1 MRRLV
6 LPVMGLLLAAVMVPS
21 ASAQRPGQE
30 PTVALEEPRPSPVFP
45 AALVPFTLGSEI
57 CRDGNQPVVSLKVY
71 NVLAQ
76 PVATLRLR
84 GRQGEVLEERPLRCG
99 AYVATWDGTIAEG
112 TRVAPPGIYYV
123 QLNVV
128 GHRAATRRLIVP
140 QP

>member
-6 LPVMGLLLAAVMVPS
+6 VPVVGLLLAGVMVPS
-21 ASAQRPGQE
+21 ASAQRPGQSAR
-30 PTVALEEPRPSPVFP
+30 VVLEEPRPNPVFP
-45 AALVPFTLGSEI
+45 AALVPFTLQSEI
-57 CRDGNQPVVSLKVY
+57 CRDGGQPVVSLTVY

-76 PVATLRLR
+76 LVATLHLR
-84 GRQGEVLEERPLRCG
+84 GRQGDVLDERSLRCG
-99 AYVATWDGTIAEG
+99 THVATWDGTIAGG

-128 GHRAATRRLIVP
+128 GQRAATRRLIVP

>member
-6 LPVMGLLLAAVMVPS
+6 VPVVGLLLAVVMVPS
-21 ASAQRPGQE
+21 ASAQRPGQSAA
-30 PTVALEEPRPSPVFP
+30 VVLEEPRPSPVFP

-57 CRDGNQPVVSLKVY
+57 CRDGGQPVVSLKVY

-76 PVATLRLR
+76 PVVTLYLR
-84 GRQGEVLEERPLRCG
+84 GRRADVLDERPIRCG
-99 AYVATWDGTIAEG
+99 AHVATWDGTIDGG

-128 GHRAATRRLIVP
+128 GQRAATRRLIVP

>member
-6 LPVMGLLLAAVMVPS
+6 VPVVGLLLAVVMVPS
-21 ASAQRPGQE
+21 ASAQRPGQMAAV
-30 PTVALEEPRPSPVFP
+30 TLEEPRPNPVFP
-45 AALVPFTLGSEI
+45 AALVPFTLQSEI
-57 CRDGNQPVVSLKVY
+57 CRDGGQPVVSLKVY

-84 GRQGEVLEERPLRCG
+84 GRQGEVLGERPLRCG
-99 AYVATWDGTIAEG
+99 AHVATWDGTIAEG

-128 GHRAATRRLIVP
+128 GQRAATRRLIVP

>member
-6 LPVMGLLLAAVMVPS
+6 VPVVGLLLAVVMVPS
-21 ASAQRPGQE
+21 ASAQRPGQAA
-30 PTVALEEPRPSPVFP
+30 TVSLEEPRPNPVFP

-57 CRDGNQPVVSLKVY
+57 CRDGGQPVVSLKVY

-84 GRQGEVLEERPLRCG
+84 GRQGEVLDERPFRCG
-99 AYVATWDGTIAEG
+99 AHVATWDGTIAGG

-128 GHRAATRRLIVP
+128 GQRAATRRLIVP

>member
-6 LPVMGLLLAAVMVPS
+6 VPVVALLLAVVMVS
-21 ASAQRPGQE
+21 TASAQRPGQAA
-30 PTVALEEPRPSPVFP
+30 VVVLEEPRPSPVFP

-57 CRDGNQPVVSLKVY
+57 CRDGGQPVVSLKVY

-76 PVATLRLR
+76 PVATLHLR
-84 GRQGEVLEERPLRCG
+84 GRRGDVLDERPIRCG
-99 AYVATWDGTIAEG
+99 AHVATWDGTIAEG

-128 GHRAATRRLIVP
+128 GQRAATRRLIVP

>member
-6 LPVMGLLLAAVMVPS
+6 VPVMALLLGGVMVPL
-21 ASAQRPGQE
+21 AHAQQPGQQAA
-30 PTVALEEPRPSPVFP
+30 VVLEEPRASPVFP
-45 AALVPFTLGSEI
+45 AALVPFSLGSEI
-57 CRDGNQPVVSLKVY
+57 CRDGGQPVVSLKVY

-76 PVATLRLR
+76 PVVTLYLR
-84 GRQGEVLEERPLRCG
+84 GRRGDVLDERSIRCG
-99 AYVATWDGTIAEG
+99 AHVAIWDGTIAER

-128 GHRAATRRLIVP
+128 GQRAATRRLIVP

>member
-6 LPVMGLLLAAVMVPS
+6 VPVVALLLAVVMVAP
-21 ASAQRPGQE
+21 ASAQRPGQSAA
-30 PTVALEEPRPSPVFP
+30 VVLEEPRPSPVFP

-57 CRDGNQPVVSLKVY
+57 CRDGGQPVVSLKVY

-76 PVATLRLR
+76 PVATLHLR
-84 GRQGEVLEERPLRCG
+84 GRRGEVLDERPIRCG
-99 AYVATWDGTIAEG
+99 AHVATWDGTIAEG

-128 GHRAATRRLIVP
+128 GQRAATRRLIVP

>member
-6 LPVMGLLLAAVMVPS
+6 VPGLVLLLVVVMVPS
-21 ASAQRPGQE
+21 ASAQRPGQSAA
-30 PTVALEEPRPSPVFP
+30 VLLEEPRPSPVFP

-57 CRDGNQPVVSLKVY
+57 CRDGGQPVVSLKVY

-76 PVATLRLR
+76 PVVTLHLR
-84 GRQGEVLEERPLRCG
+84 GRQAELLDERPLRCG
-99 AYVATWDGTIAEG
+99 AHVATWDGTIAEG
-112 TRVAPPGIYYV
+112 TQVAPPGIYYV

-128 GHRAATRRLIVP
+128 GQRAATRRLIVP